1 MLAVQLTQTATVD
14 ATNRWQQQPENRRG
28 PQMSAAIPMP
38 AGNASLW
45 RRRNVPVTAL
55 DYTIAS
61 VLSAFAG
68 ILGLFLGPALAV
80 GLLTGGVL
88 PGWLTPDERIR
99 AWLVTCSLLFGPLL
113 AALAFRGHLQA
124 VREGN
129 PSRRPSERS

>member
-1 MLAVQLTQTATVD
+1 MAAAARESTGPADVRSNPYACGEREPLA
-14 ATNRWQQQPENRRG
+14 
-28 PQMSAAIPMP
+28 AAK
-38 AGNASLW
+38 
-45 RRRNVPVTAL
+45 RPVTAL